1 MESDLKRIFFKNLIK
16 IFFKPI
22 NISRR
27 TKLLIIILSKE
38 TGQKGEGGKEKG
50 KGKGEGG
57 GDVAINELRIH
68 TVVLII
74 TDVDLSLLVSV
85 NHQYTGH

>member
-1 MESDLKRIFFKNLIK
+1 MDKIINYTPLKRIRVN
-16 IFFKPI
+16 
-22 NISRR
+22 RGR
-27 TKLLIIILSKE
+27 
-38 TGQKGEGGKEKG
+38 GEEKG
-50 KGKGEGG
+50 KREGG

-74 TDVDLSLLVSV
+74 TDVDLSLLLSV

>member
-38 TGQKGEGGKEKG
+38 KGQKGGVAKKREKG
-50 KGKGEGG
+50 RERVEGMWP
-57 GDVAINELRIH
+57 
-68 TVVLII
+68 
-74 TDVDLSLLVSV
+74 
-85 NHQYTGH
+85 